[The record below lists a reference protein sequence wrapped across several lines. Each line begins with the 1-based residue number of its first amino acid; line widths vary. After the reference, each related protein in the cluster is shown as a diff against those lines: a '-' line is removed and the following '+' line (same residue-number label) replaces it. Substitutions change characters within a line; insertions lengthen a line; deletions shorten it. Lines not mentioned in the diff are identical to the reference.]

1 MHFVRENKYR
11 LKNISEEF
19 IDLLCYLKFL
29 CIKLSGLDL
38 SDLTEGAAQVT
49 QPIKK
54 LP

>member
-11 LKNISEEF
+11 LKKISEEA
-19 IDLLCYLKFL
+19 IDLLCCLKLL

-38 SDLTEGAAQVT
+38 SNLTEGAAQVM
-49 QPIKK
+49 QPVKK